1 MKARSLKAA
10 ALFATGGVLLQLGG
24 CGGGLGTVLIQNF
37 VGLILSA
44 ILSAVLGDG
53 STTTA

>member
-24 CGGGLGTVLIQNF
+24 CSGGLGSVLIQNF

-53 STTTA
+53 GTTTA